1 MDVPRAASGRRALS
15 RGLLRHFEPGE
26 HLAIWAHN
34 LPEWLLVEYGAAL
47 AGLTL
52 VTVNPSFQPAEV
64 AYVLGQSRARGVL
77 LVPEVRGNPL
87 LAHLESVRP
96 ELPELRAVLRLD
108 HLDELL
114 DDSDAAPRR
123 QPTRPAQIQ
132 YTSGT
137 TASRKVR
144 SSAIGT

>member
-1 MDVPRAASGRRALS
+1 MLG
-15 RGLLRHFEPGE
+15 HFEPGE

-77 LVPEVRGNPL
+77 LVGVIGLPDEKWGEIV
-87 LAHLESVRP
+87 AAFVRP
-96 ELPELRAVLRLD
+96 VDPARAPTVAELRAHLRD
-108 HLDELL
+108 HISPQKTPTLWFAV
-114 DDSDAAPRR
+114 DAYPL
-123 QPTRPAQIQ
+123 TGSGKIQ
-132 YTSGT
+132 
-137 TASRKVR
+137 KF
-144 SSAIGT
+144 AIREAWEKGVYEKHALR